1 MRYYLTIVIIL
12 KVFGQLSSQTITPQ
26 VINTAGGGGTVGS
39 TGVETY
45 YNIGEPITS
54 TINNSSNTI
63 TQGFLQPDILG
74 VLDLS
79 ITPLFQNESCLNQ
92 KDGLISLVL
101 NTVPSSAIQLLYVW
115 SPSSI
120 CPSQNCTSIDSLQP
134 GLYSVTV
141 IAMNSNNVAIDSVN
155 FNYTVLASTEPCQ
168 IIVYNGFTPNGDG
181 INDNW
186 VIENI
191 ENFPINS
198 VSIFN
203 RWGNKV
209 WSTDNYNNNTN
220 FWDGKHSNGSTL
232 TSGTYFYVIDI
243 DNGKAIKKGWVELTG
258 K

>member
-1 MRYYLTIVIIL
+1 MKIKILIVCFL
-12 KVFGQLSSQTITPQ
+12 FCTALCHAQNLNQ

-45 YNIGEPITS
+45 YNIGEPIIT
-54 TINNSSNTI
+54 TIGNSNNII

-101 NTVPSSAIQLLYVW
+101 NTVPSNAIQLLYIW
-115 SPSSI
+115 SPSTI
-120 CPSQNCTSIDSLQP
+120 CPSQNCTSIDSLSP
-134 GLYSVTV
+134 GAYSVTV
-141 IAMNSNNVAIDSVN
+141 LAINSSSVAIDSVN
-155 FNYTVLASTEPCQ
+155 FNYTVIANTEPCQ
-168 IIVYNGFTPNGDG
+168 IIVYNAFSPNGDL
-181 INDNW
+181 INETW

-191 ENFPINS
+191 ENFPMNS

-209 WSTDNYNNNTN
+209 WATNNYNNSSN

-243 DNGKAIKKGWVELTG
+243 DNGKAIKKGWIELTG

>member
-1 MRYYLTIVIIL
+1 MKKIIL
-12 KVFGQLSSQTITPQ
+12 FFSVISLSSFAQTITPQ

-120 CPSQNCTSIDSLQP
+120 CPSQNCPSIDSLQP

-191 ENFPINS
+191 DNFPINS

-209 WSTDNYNNNTN
+209 WSTDNYNNNNNTN

-243 DNGKAIKKGWVELTG
+243 GNGKAIKKGWVELTG

>member
-1 MRYYLTIVIIL
+1 MKKIIL
-12 KVFGQLSSQTITPQ
+12 FFSVISLSSFAQTITPQ

-120 CPSQNCTSIDSLQP
+120 CPSQNCPSIDSLQP

-191 ENFPINS
+191 DNFPINS

-209 WSTDNYNNNTN
+209 WSTDNYNNNNTN

-243 DNGKAIKKGWVELTG
+243 GNGKAIKKGWVELTG

>member
-1 MRYYLTIVIIL
+1 MIKNYLIIL
-12 KVFGQLSSQTITPQ
+12 MFALGKLYSQTVSPA
-26 VINTAGGGGTVGS
+26 VINTSGGGGTVGS

-45 YNIGEPITS
+45 YNIGEPLTS
-54 TINNSSNTI
+54 TINSANNII
-63 TQGFLQPDILG
+63 TQGFLQPDVFG

-79 ITPLFQNESCLNQ
+79 ITPLYQNESCLNK
-92 KDGLISLVL
+92 KDGYISLLL
-101 NTVPSSAIQLLYVW
+101 NTIPSSAIQLRYIWL
-115 SPSSI
+115 PSSI
-120 CPSQNCTSIDSLQP
+120 CPSQNCTSIDSLSP
-134 GLYSVTV
+134 GSYSVTV
-141 IAMNSNNVAIDSVN
+141 LAINSNSVVVDSVILA
-155 FNYTVLASTEPCQ
+155 YTVMASTELCQ
-168 IIVYNGFTPNGDG
+168 ISVYNGFTPNGDG

-209 WSTDNYNNNTN
+209 WYTDNYNNTTD
-220 FWDGKHSNGSTL
+220 FWDGKHSNGSLL

>member
-1 MRYYLTIVIIL
+1 MKKIIL
-12 KVFGQLSSQTITPQ
+12 FFSTISLSSFAQTITPQ

-155 FNYTVLASTEPCQ
+155 FNYTVIANTEPCQ

-181 INDNW
+181 LNDNF

-209 WSTDNYNNNTN
+209 WSTNNYNNSTN